1 LPNFGKHHA
10 KIAKTIMLTSFF
22 STSKPIHHV
31 LMVGVA
37 ILLFIFKMLVVPHPG
52 ASQLGFLYPMLS
64 FLVFLFSM
72 AVLNFIVKRN
82 GLTKQGTYVPLA
94 FVFLCLAL
102 PNVFLSGRIILAML
116 FVLLAFRRIISIR
129 SQREIKK
136 KIFDAS
142 LWLGV
147 ASLFYFWAILFIVP
161 LFIAITTYAFKDYK
175 NWMIPL
181 TALACLALFALVYGL
196 YLDDLRSF
204 LEGYVEWPSYN
215 FTAYSSPGLI
225 LPFSIILTLFIWC
238 ASRYL
243 ILMGKAQRKM
253 KPLYFMIL
261 ITAVI
266 ALFIAA
272 VLSPIRNGAELYLLI
287 PFLAILISR
296 YIEKSKSQW
305 FKEMMLWL
313 IILLP
318 IASLF
323 L

>member
-1 LPNFGKHHA
+1 
-10 KIAKTIMLTSFF
+10 
-22 STSKPIHHV
+22 
-31 LMVGVA
+31 
-37 ILLFIFKMLVVPHPG
+37 
-52 ASQLGFLYPMLS
+52 
-64 FLVFLFSM
+64 
-72 AVLNFIVKRN
+72 
-82 GLTKQGTYVPLA
+82 
-94 FVFLCLAL
+94 
-102 PNVFLSGRIILAML
+102 ML